1 MGQLTGSRAT
11 KPPSHQEM
19 PSSTKRGPSQA
30 GVLQSGPGTAGK
42 LGATPRGLSADDH
55 KQGGLRGTLRAAG
68 GSASAA
74 RTQHCPATPHSERQ
88 IRPPARGQA
97 PGAGGPEGGRV
108 AAQSSVTTD
117 AAPEGR
123 PHGAL
128 RGRHVPEALHEP
140 EGHPATKLPHGPAL
154 LCRTGSPSTHGDTG
168 DRGSRPAQH
177 RRRRG
182 DGEQTNSPH
191 HESVLGLTKAHLS
204 KPSQEKLRKRRM
216 ARKKKSA

>member
-19 PSSTKRGPSQA
+19 PSSTKRGPSRA

-55 KQGGLRGTLRAAG
+55 KQGVLGGTLRAAG

-108 AAQSSVTTD
+108 EAQSSVTTD

-123 PHGAL
+123 RHGAL
-128 RGRHVPEALHEP
+128 RGRHVPEP
-140 EGHPATKLPHGPAL
+140 FMSRKATRPPSSPTGLPSSAEREVHQH
-154 LCRTGSPSTHGDTG
+154 TGTRETG
-168 DRGSRPAQH
+168 DPAPLSTAGEEVTVN
-177 RRRRG
+177 RR
-182 DGEQTNSPH
+182 TVHTMKAS
-191 HESVLGLTKAHLS
+191 LG
-204 KPSQEKLRKRRM
+204 
-216 ARKKKSA
+216 